1 MSNEQAAVAQAT
13 EFSPT
18 ELAALRERRE
28 ALSAQ
33 WVDAVRSEAATGKD
47 GETSLEAGLSTEA
60 QERIQRIQ
68 GEYEVV
74 SATIKEHQ
82 QAKER
87 SDLRQADEDLTAKA
101 PDYRALQAK
110 AEAEF
115 YQNLIDAGRG
125 KYTNPNPGNDVR
137 GGAHPGSLPVPQPL
151 IARNPRTGKNEVYPV
166 NAVFSTS
173 EDDKQ
178 NREANIEA
186 SFRQMEMVQA
196 DRFGEFDPI
205 TGKRLSDA
213 PTSRQLVEAQDSLG
227 FDQGNTITNV
237 DRVATTYLNQGGM
250 LYQYEIQRN
259 ELAQY
264 MDIKQLPAVN
274 DFLIDRRTAI
284 GGDVGLVNE
293 AGSISTIEST
303 FDTLTFTPRKY
314 AHLRGMTYESM
325 MLREPWSVAETIMT
339 DAGIAMGNILGK
351 HIVTATGTGPGGNS
365 MSAQWQG
372 LRAWAQVSGDANNRS
387 LGARGTFLSSSGS
400 TFGIYELAQF
410 VTSLPKEYFR
420 APNKLL
426 SMSLATWGRLV
437 GQEDTQGR
445 KLFTSASSTEDMRL
459 PDYNLRVVIDENW
472 DSGTLNARDIPFFF
486 GDFTSNCFVM
496 YGPVRIDFSSEY
508 QWTTDRLF
516 WRFIMHR
523 GFGVVDPNGQFGGRV
538 T

>member
-1 MSNEQAAVAQAT
+1 MATKEQVAEAQASV

-33 WVDAVRSEAATGKD
+33 WVEAVRSEAASGKD

-87 SDLRQADEDLTAKA
+87 KDLRQADEDLTAKA
-101 PDYRALQAK
+101 PNYRELQAK

-115 YQNLIDAGRG
+115 YKNLVDVGRG
-125 KYTNPNPGNDVR
+125 KYENPNPGDDVR
-137 GGAHPGSLPVPQPL
+137 GGAHPGALAVPQPL

-173 EDDKQ
+173 DDKQ
-178 NREANIEA
+178 REANIEA

-196 DRFGEFDPI
+196 DRWGEFDPV
-205 TGKRLSDA
+205 TGQRRPDA
-213 PTSRQLVEAQDSLG
+213 PTSRQLLQAQDSLG

-259 ELAQY
+259 ELVQY
-264 MDIKQLPAVN
+264 MDIKQLGAVN

-303 FDTLTFTPRKY
+303 FDTLTFTPQ
-314 AHLRGMTYESM
+314 E
-325 MLREPWSVAETIMT
+325 V
-339 DAGIAMGNILGK
+339 
-351 HIVTATGTGPGGNS
+351 
-365 MSAQWQG
+365 
-372 LRAWAQVSGDANNRS
+372 
-387 LGARGTFLSSSGS
+387 
-400 TFGIYELAQF
+400 
-410 VTSLPKEYFR
+410 R
-420 APNKLL
+420 APAWYDL
-426 SMSLATWGRLV
+426 
-437 GQEDTQGR
+437 
-445 KLFTSASSTEDMRL
+445 
-459 PDYNLRVVIDENW
+459 
-472 DSGTLNARDIPFFF
+472 
-486 GDFTSNCFVM
+486 
-496 YGPVRIDFSSEY
+496 
-508 QWTTDRLF
+508 
-516 WRFIMHR
+516 
-523 GFGVVDPNGQFGGRV
+523 
-538 T
+538 